1 MTKFGIG
8 AVCFIGAVLLGGC
21 QKEATGQVAAVVNGE
36 EITLQEINA
45 ELAQL
50 QVPEGVD
57 RAQVQQAALQRI
69 VDRRLLAQAA
79 KEDGLDATPEFLVRH
94 RQLEDALLVQLLSE
108 RTGSSTA
115 VPEARAIETFMNE
128 NPAVFG
134 GRTIFTVDQIQFA
147 MPSDATKL
155 KALENDH
162 SMDAVA
168 ASLQRMGIPFT
179 RGPSQMDSAQLGQPR
194 LNQIRALPDGE
205 PFVIPAGGVVTVAV
219 ITGST
224 PRPVQGDQAR
234 PAAVQMMRNQSLS
247 EALLKRLEAEKTQAE
262 IEYQEGF
269 KPPET
274 PATKAAAADRT

>member
-94 RQLEDALLVQLLSE
+94 RQLEDALLCDDGELWTSG
-108 RTGSSTA
+108 RT
-115 VPEARAIETFMNE
+115 VNVEAGHIET
-128 NPAVFG
+128 
-134 GRTIFTVDQIQFA
+134 
-147 MPSDATKL
+147 
-155 KALENDH
+155 
-162 SMDAVA
+162 
-168 ASLQRMGIPFT
+168 
-179 RGPSQMDSAQLGQPR
+179 
-194 LNQIRALPDGE
+194 
-205 PFVIPAGGVVTVAV
+205 
-219 ITGST
+219 
-224 PRPVQGDQAR
+224 
-234 PAAVQMMRNQSLS
+234 
-247 EALLKRLEAEKTQAE
+247 
-262 IEYQEGF
+262 
-269 KPPET
+269 
-274 PATKAAAADRT
+274 